1 MDRYAAAARRT
12 AALEDWLLLFFTCS
26 SAGWL
31 WEVLLTAAATGR
43 WVNRGLL
50 HGPWLPVYGAGGVL
64 LAAALGRF
72 RRDPAAALAL
82 GALLGGGVEY
92 ATALIL
98 EQWYHRRWWDYTG
111 WTGSIQ
117 GRVCL
122 ASLTGFALADVF
134 EAVKRPG
141 DLPMGGAPA
150 APLLPDAARRPPPPV
165 PERGRPVRPGLGPV
179 PAAPQRWRGRRRP
192 PVNWIFPEKW

>member
-1 MDRYAAAARRT
+1 MDRYAAAVRRT

-122 ASLTGFALADVF
+122 ASLAGFALAGWLASRWGEPLLRRF
-134 EAVKRPG
+134 SRMPPAVRRLLCRSVGVLFALDWALSLLRPNAG
-141 DLPMGGAPA
+141 VGVA
-150 APLLPDAARRPPPPV
+150 APL
-165 PERGRPVRPGLGPV
+165 
-179 PAAPQRWRGRRRP
+179 
-192 PVNWIFPEKW
+192 